1 MMERVFI
8 ATRGEIASR
17 LVAWFKAQD
26 PPVETVTMFSEVDA
40 EQPWVDEADYS
51 VYVPGQTVEET
62 YANPSRVIGAAMDAG
77 CDVIHPGYCFLAKHL
92 GFFQAAANANIAVI
106 GTSIPRL
113 AAALNRGHIDAVCDK
128 YGIDRIPSTAD
139 LSETDDGIA
148 EAAQLGFPLYVKASS
163 GGKRIRVDRMEG
175 LAAAIADVR
184 IVAEA
189 TTGNPAV
196 YFQRVVDDMRTL
208 ATVVVA
214 DQHGACEALGHV
226 DSSLR
231 MNYRSW
237 VESIGEG
244 VVSRELAATLITQAK
259 GFTTGLNWAG
269 LGRITWAITPRGGVY
284 LLQFSPR
291 MSVGYSL
298 FEQALGVDLI
308 RTQIRVQSGQHLDWE
323 HADTT
328 PTEHFLQI
336 RVMHMDP
343 VSGERPEGKITRF
356 DVPEGVM
363 VESGTDIDQPANSL
377 TDPLLCKITVSAPTR
392 QAALVKAHS
401 ALENLH
407 IEGITTNRDFL
418 MQLLSDPE
426 VWGGRLDTRTL
437 SRMIAQRQHPH

>member
-1 MMERVFI
+1 
-8 ATRGEIASR
+8 
-17 LVAWFKAQD
+17 
-26 PPVETVTMFSEVDA
+26 
-40 EQPWVDEADYS
+40 
-51 VYVPGQTVEET
+51 
-62 YANPSRVIGAAMDAG
+62 
-77 CDVIHPGYCFLAKHL
+77 LAKHL